1 MEGWFNFNF
10 ILILKIKNTYP
21 NPNLF
26 KTLILIPI
34 FSNTTP
40 LSNTH
45 SKKCTFIFLFVW
57 KKKKITYYFQIQ
69 ILKSCFKKN
78 LTFISFFL
86 KLFILL
92 FKGLSLFGFLIFLSS
107 KMPPTPLCLSRDKI
121 KRQSGKYTTLTPTK
135 TLLKNRVTLLLIF
148 KLLYLLIN

>member
-1 MEGWFNFNF
+1 MKIPNKGNPLYSSIDYALMFLKHELVEGWFNFNF

-45 SKKCTFIFLFVW
+45 SKKCTFIFLFV
-57 KKKKITYYFQIQ
+57 
-69 ILKSCFKKN
+69 
-78 LTFISFFL
+78 
-86 KLFILL
+86 
-92 FKGLSLFGFLIFLSS
+92 
-107 KMPPTPLCLSRDKI
+107 
-121 KRQSGKYTTLTPTK
+121 
-135 TLLKNRVTLLLIF
+135 
-148 KLLYLLIN
+148 